1 MFFVFSKILAFL
13 PTPMFHSLLCLLASS
28 LFLLI
33 WAKLLA
39 QLCLIL
45 AAALP
50 LLYKCT
56 FFGAQLLRPLKNY
69 ADMAT
74 GKFLDSA
81 SGVIVLDGYTGN
93 DMISARRQESQ
104 INGAGER
111 FIKAVELAR
120 L

>member
-1 MFFVFSKILAFL
+1 
-13 PTPMFHSLLCLLASS
+13 
-28 LFLLI
+28 
-33 WAKLLA
+33 
-39 QLCLIL
+39 
-45 AAALP
+45 
-50 LLYKCT
+50 
-56 FFGAQLLRPLKNY
+56 
-69 ADMAT
+69 MAT